1 MRIECFEKIDHLH
14 EQPWSDTISL
24 NFSHRSR
31 SRGKAATAKGRELAW
46 FLERGESLHHGNAL
60 KDAQGRL
67 YLVQAAPEPVS
78 VVTADSV
85 QLLMRVAYHLGNRHL
100 SLQVLP
106 DRLMFQ
112 PDHVLDDMVTGL
124 GANVTRDAV
133 AFQPEDGAYHGQGH
147 GHDHGHDHE

>member
-14 EQPWSDTISL
+14 QQQWSDTVSL
-24 NFSHRSR
+24 NFADRSR
-31 SRGKAATAKGRELAW
+31 SRGKVVTGNGGELAW

-60 KDAQGRL
+60 KDAEGKF

-100 SLQVLP
+100 SLQVLQ
-106 DRLMFQ
+106 DCLMFQ

-124 GANVTRDAV
+124 GARVTHDAV
-133 AFQPEDGAYHGQGH
+133 AFQPEHGAYHGHGH
-147 GHDHGHDHE
+147 GHGHEHE